1 MKKLLYIVL
10 GLAALTAL
18 ALDNTII
25 NDFWNTTGYVNY
37 APSERE
43 AANVCDIDASVKAV
57 VAVANVEQFST
68 EAPGVRVIIR

>member
-37 APSERE
+37 TPSERSE
-43 AANVCDIDASVKAV
+43 TNGCDIDASVKAV
-57 VAVANVEQFST
+57 VAGANTGWFST
-68 EAPGVRVIIR
+68 KPMGTQFQIR

>member
-37 APSERE
+37 TPSERSE
-43 AANVCDIDASVKAV
+43 TNGCAIDASVKAV
-57 VAVANVEQFST
+57 VAVANVEGFST
-68 EAPGVRVIIR
+68 GAPGIRMIIR

>member
-1 MKKLLYIVL
+1 MKKLLYIAL

-43 AANVCDIDASVKAV
+43 AANRCDIDASVKAV
-57 VAVANVEQFST
+57 VAVANTERFST
-68 EAPGVRVIIR
+68 IAPGTRITVR